1 MTKTTRIV
9 ILLAGLL
16 ALDACTAKVVPEDN
30 FYRLTLSDPQTVQS
44 LPAGLANGVIQIERF
59 TADGLLGGRAI
70 VFSDGAHSNV
80 AQTYHY
86 DFWLEPPT
94 ILLQS
99 ALADTLRKAGV
110 QKVVTPD
117 LRIEPDYTIAGK
129 IRAFEQVR
137 GDPGFVRVRIE
148 LAVSE
153 RASGKLIM
161 FKSYNAEPSTSS
173 DGIREAVSRM
183 STAIDQIY
191 SEFLKDLAAR

>member
-1 MTKTTRIV
+1 MTSMRR
-9 ILLAGLL
+9 LLVLVTGLL
-16 ALDACTAKVVPEDN
+16 TLGACAAKVVPEDN
-30 FYRLTLSDPQTVQS
+30 FYRLTLGAPPSAPK
-44 LPAGLANGVIQIERF
+44 LPAGIENGVIQIERF

-70 VFSDGAHSNV
+70 VFSEGAQSNV

-117 LRIEPDYTIAGK
+117 LRIEADYTIAGK

-137 GDPGFVRVRIE
+137 GNPGSVSVQIE
-148 LAVSE
+148 LALSE
-153 RASGKLIM
+153 RAGGKLIM
-161 FKSYNAEPSTSS
+161 FKSYKAEPRTNG

-183 STAIDQIY
+183 SDAIDQIY
-191 SEFLKDLAAR
+191 NEFLKDLAAR